1 MANKSVGLL
10 NFVFGANLTSF
21 ERAMKKADKLLTKV
35 SRNMKKVGKQMTM
48 NLTLPI
54 VAVGAGAVK
63 MASDFE
69 ETDSKFKTVFSS
81 MQKEAESTAQSFK
94 ENFGLSEL
102 AAKDML
108 GATGD
113 LLVGFGF
120 TEDKALELSN
130 SVNELAVDLAS
141 FTNFSGG
148 AKGASEALTKALLGE
163 RESIKS
169 LGIAITETDLKA
181 YAADQGLVW
190 KNLDRVTKATL
201 TFEMAQQ
208 QSSKAI
214 GDFGRTKEQFA
225 NQVRIVKGQVQD
237 LAVKFGKALLPIAEK
252 LLQVFKSFIDRLS
265 GLSDTQMQWIVT
277 IGLTVA
283 AIGPLIFAGGLLI
296 SMVNNLGKAL
306 VFLAKNPII
315 LLISMLV
322 TLATV
327 FIDTSQSVGTNW
339 DRFINFLIR
348 SVNDIIW
355 AINKVIDALNA
366 ASIAVG
372 GDKLLNNIEEL
383 EERELELAEAADAVS
398 VSFQD
403 MSEQMSL
410 ADQVAQ
416 EQESTLNNS
425 LGTIIMFTQAL
436 KDAEGNLGAQEKI
449 LKDLKKVSPEYF
461 GELKAGKGLYDKLSK
476 ATALYVEALKE
487 QAKQEVLLAKLKP
500 LYSSLAEQLLA
511 KDDLQKEWKEWGDQM
526 IRERAKYL
534 GDGKWEGLSPL
545 DKLSLSN
552 KERKK
557 KRITREIKE
566 INEEIDKILALAGG
580 TDILGQIL
588 AGEEDDKK
596 DKTKEKTPFEK
607 ALEEY
612 EKTSRERQTL
622 AKNDAIE
629 REFTKKQT
637 DEMLY
642 NLELEHLQGLAE
654 LQDKFE
660 EDSTKTYE
668 KIADM
673 KLKAFNDEPVNKY
686 AGALGKLGEKISK
699 LTHTDIKELEAGF
712 KSVMEELSDALGQG
726 ADSFEEY
733 GKHVLQVL
741 KDIIGGLI
749 AKGVT
754 AAVAGA
760 LEKVGAFGPAG
771 VFMIPIVAGLA
782 AGLAQTAFNS
792 LIPQFAQGGLVT
804 GPTQAIVGE
813 GSGTS
818 MSNPEVIAPL
828 DKLKKY
834 IGGGDKVQVEGII
847 RGNDI
852 FLSNAR
858 TKLNRK
864 RTA

>member
-10 NFVFGANLTSF
+10 NFVFGANLSGF

-265 GLSDTQMQWIVT
+265 GLSDTQMEWIVA

-283 AIGPLIFAGGLLI
+283 AIGPLIFAGGLMI
-296 SMVNNLGKAL
+296 TMVTNLGKAL
-306 VFLAKNPII
+306 TFLARNPIV

-322 TLATV
+322 TLMTI

-348 SVNDIIW
+348 SLNDIIW

-416 EQESTLNNS
+416 EQESTMNNS

-500 LYSSLAEQLLA
+500 LYSSLAEQMLD
-511 KDDLQKEWKEWGDQM
+511 KDELKREWREWFDQM
-526 IRERAKYL
+526 IREGARYL
-534 GDGKWEGLSPL
+534 GDGKWEGLSVL

-580 TDILGQIL
+580 TDILGKLL
-588 AGEEDDKK
+588 AGEEEEK

-607 ALEEY
+607 ELEEY
-612 EKTSRERQTL
+612 EKASRERQTL

-629 REFTKKQT
+629 KQFTKKQT
-637 DEMLY
+637 NEMLY

-660 EDSTKTYE
+660 EDSSKTYE
-668 KIADM
+668 KIANL
-673 KLKAFNDEPVNKY
+673 KLKAFDDEPVNKY
-686 AGALGKLGEKISK
+686 AGSLGKLGEKISK
-699 LTHTDIKELEAGF
+699 LTHTDLKELETGF
-712 KSVMEELSDALGQG
+712 KAVMEELSDALGQG

-754 AAVAGA
+754 AAVAGS